1 MPELLE
7 FIGDYEE
14 TNFERPSFNYVDMS
28 SVFHLKDVN
37 YTRQFAHI
45 YAHRLVQMRDI
56 LQAKIQQKW
65 GEACDVYK
73 LSELHDKVGQE
84 CIVIGTLFKHQELK
98 PSILKEISEEN
109 NLIPQAPRT
118 HFVSDTDEVILEDEL
133 QRVPLTFDGLNG
145 DSLSLKNIMTG
156 CIIAV
161 KGIPQDGGKFDVL
174 DFCWPTPSVASKN
187 LTTQSSGHDRFL
199 VLISGLELA
208 SNIATNFQVQLFV
221 DWIYGLL
228 GDKKE
233 NSKVSKIVQVLIAG
247 NSIRS
252 TPMKKPNY
260 RDKIDDF
267 PRDIQAI
274 KQLDDI
280 LLQLASTVDVQ
291 IMPGEFDPTDRT
303 LPQQAFHRYL
313 FPKASE
319 YSSLHRVTNP
329 NQFEIEGHLIIGS
342 SGQAVQD
349 VLRFTSLEDPIDIM
363 DRILDW
369 GHQVPSAP
377 DTIPCYPFEGQ
388 DPFIIKEMPDV
399 FFVSNQQ
406 SFKTSLKINSSG
418 KPTRLIS
425 VPSFSSTQTCVLLN
439 LNNLECYPV
448 SFKTF
453 AP

>member
-1 MPELLE
+1 MPELVGNYGQTE
-7 FIGDYEE
+7 
-14 TNFERPSFNYVDMS
+14 FERLPFNYMDLS
-28 SVFHLKDVN
+28 SLFQMKDVN
-37 YTRQFAHI
+37 FTKQFAHI
-45 YAHRLVQMRDI
+45 YAYRLDQMRNI
-56 LQAKIQQKW
+56 LIGKIQHKW
-65 GEACDVYK
+65 GESCNVYK
-73 LSELHDKVGQE
+73 LSELHDKIGEE
-84 CIVIGTLFKHQELK
+84 CIIIGTLFKHQELK

-109 NLIPQAPRT
+109 NLIPQPPRT

-133 QRVPLTFDGLNG
+133 QRVPLVLDDGLN
-145 DSLSLKNIMTG
+145 DNSLSLNNIMTG

-161 KGIPQDGGKFDVL
+161 KGIPQDGGNFSVY
-174 DFCWPTPSVASKN
+174 DFCWPTPLALSTK
-187 LTTQSSGHDRFL
+187 LTHPSSGDDRFL

-208 SNIATNFQVQLFV
+208 TNVATHFQVQLFV

-228 GDKKE
+228 GDEEE
-233 NSKVSKIVQVLIAG
+233 NNKVSKIVQVVIAG

-252 TPMKKPNY
+252 IPMKKPNY

-303 LPQQAFHRYL
+303 LPQQAFHKCL

-319 YSSLHRVTNP
+319 YSGLHRVTNP
-329 NQFEIEGHLIIGS
+329 NQFEIEGRLMIGS
-342 SGQAVQD
+342 SGQNIQD
-349 VLRFTSLEDPIDIM
+349 VLRFTNLEDPIEIM
-363 DRILDW
+363 DKILDW
-369 GHQVPSAP
+369 GHQIPSAP

-406 SFKTSLKINSSG
+406 SFKTSLKTNVNGNI
-418 KPTRLIS
+418 
-425 VPSFSSTQTCVLLN
+425 CVLIII
-439 LNNLECYPV
+439 LE
-448 SFKTF
+448 KM
-453 AP
+453 